1 MENPNAGLF
10 QIAVTPRPN
19 ASLTEIERVVDSVI
33 ASVKSSPL
41 TEKEV
46 QKVKNSIA
54 VSTVTGLQ
62 SGLARAEQLAQG
74 EVFDKN
80 PLSYVDMLS
89 RYGKVTAAD
98 VQRVANKYLT
108 DGRMVMSMV
117 PAGKLDMASK
127 PDKPYT
133 NVTPARPMGT
143 K

>member
-1 MENPNAGLF
+1 
-10 QIAVTPRPN
+10 
-19 ASLTEIERVVDSVI
+19 VDSVI
-33 ASVKSSPL
+33 VSVKSSPL
-41 TEKEV
+41 TEREV

-80 PLSYVDMLS
+80 PLSYVDMLAKF
-89 RYGKVTAAD
+89 GKVTAAD

-133 NVTPARPMGT
+133 NVTPARPVGS